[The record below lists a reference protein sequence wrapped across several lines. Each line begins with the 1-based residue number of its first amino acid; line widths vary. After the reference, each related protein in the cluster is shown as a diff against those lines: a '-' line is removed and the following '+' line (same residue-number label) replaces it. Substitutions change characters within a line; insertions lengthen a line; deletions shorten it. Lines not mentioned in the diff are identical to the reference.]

1 MCCASPGPWGR
12 CMGSDCGPGGSQSR
26 AVWCAH
32 VDGWTTL
39 HTNCDQAQRPSN
51 QRNCFRV
58 CDWHK
63 DLYDWQLGA
72 WNQCVPVSARANGA
86 PQLALCHGGEEGT
99 QLREVGCALRADG
112 SPADDAI
119 CEYFEPKPR
128 LEQACLIPCPQDC
141 VVSQYSPWTSCS
153 KTCGTG
159 LKNRVRSVLVP
170 PMFGGAAC
178 PNLTEFHTCR
188 PGPCSTP
195 EGVYSLRIGPWGP
208 CALPLTRPA
217 RQAKRRRGKGPGGR
231 DKVGLKDPEARELIQ
246 KKRTRNRLNRQES
259 PFWDIQVGYQTRDVT
274 CNHWNGTT
282 VELHECT
289 PMDLPHTVQSC
300 LLPKDCQLSA
310 WSAWGPCSNACS
322 DPEAPGGA
330 RSRGRSVLQFA
341 IGEEGVPCE
350 ALGETEACEPPG
362 EGPLPPCP
370 TYTWRSTEW
379 SDCRVDLLLS
389 QQDRRRGNQTGLCG
403 GGLQT
408 REVYCVQGNAEIL
421 TYLSDLRDKDRASP
435 PVQNQLCQGPVPSRS
450 QLCHLP
456 CPTECQV
463 SPWGAWGPCTFEN
476 CDDQAG
482 KKGFK
487 IRRRRVTNAP
497 TGGPGSCPHLLEAV
511 PCEDP
516 RCHDW
521 RLVSLDRCRPD
532 DGKPCGPGAQTP
544 QIQCVNSSGGEV
556 DKSLCSSSLPPELVP
571 CLVPCSRDCVLSDWT
586 PWSSCSQTC
595 SSKTIEGK
603 QMRTRSILAYNAGEG
618 GAPCPNCSALQEVRN
633 CNEHACTVY
642 HWQTGPWG
650 TCTEDP
656 NAGTTNSTVGEDLTS
671 CSTGVQTRKVI
682 CVRVNVG
689 QVPPKKC
696 PEGPRPG
703 TIRPC
708 SLPCKKDC
716 IVTPFSDWTSCP
728 PTCDTA
734 VSSVK
739 QKQTRSRLVIQFPA
753 NGGQDCPEPLEEER
767 DCEAPKVCPGYRW
780 KTHKWRKCQLVPWFL
795 RQFSPG
801 AQESCGSGLQTRA
814 VSCRRLDGA
823 AAELAECLLQA
834 RSMPPA
840 TQRCVIPCQDDCQLT
855 SWSKFTPCS
864 ADCVGVRTRKR
875 ALIGRSKKKDRCKNG
890 QMYPQSETQ
899 YCPCDKYNAQPVGE
913 WSDCILAGAAAAA
926 AAAGAGA
933 GAGGRPERLPGLRVQ
948 AEVRECGQGYRYQAM
963 VCYDQDGRLVETSR
977 CNSHAGELPL
987 SLTSTDFRG
996 RMEKESLAIAEAAAL
1011 SRGGEEAPPALH
1023 VFHRQTHSHRGVH
1036 VHANN
1041 ETQTHETT
1049 HTQPLQHH
1057 HLTPACLPPLPPQPC
1072 TRMLSRVRTAF
1083 TIRAPSM
1090 GRQCPETT
1098 DAEAC
1103 ALNLNC
1109 FNYFYNITDW
1119 STCQLSASAV
1129 CGTGTKTR
1137 MLDCVRSDGKSVNLK
1152 FCEELNLDRKWQMNT
1167 SCVVECPVNCQLS
1180 EWSVWSEC
1188 SQTCGLQGKMW
1199 RQRSVVQAPQGD
1211 GRPCSPQM
1219 QQWKPC
1225 PARPCY
1231 QWQHGAWSECRV
1243 EGDVACGHGLRH
1255 RNTSCFVSDGSGR
1268 APPSLV
1274 EEELCSGLQAVADG
1288 NKEMRLVE
1296 SCTLPCPGEC
1306 YLMEWSEWNPC
1317 VSVCAKE
1324 AGVDF
1329 GSVQVRVR
1337 PVMAQE
1343 PQNLQLCP
1351 DQAWESRPCT
1361 DGACYEYTWKSVRK
1375 TNSTEFNTWCQRSDG
1390 VNVTGGCP
1398 PINPPGDNSSCD
1410 PPCLSPKS
1418 FCSEAALCQCEE
1430 GYTEV
1435 LFFTGQLNHCAPIP
1449 VVEVPTAGDKKG
1461 DVKTSRAVNPT
1472 PPSTIQP
1479 GRSGRTWYL
1488 QPYGQDGKLK
1498 MWVYGV
1504 AAGATVL
1511 VLFIASMIYL
1521 ACRSCAKVRRA
1532 LKAEEA
1538 PCNGAVVWIGGDAH
1552 ELTYT
1557 CPECQQSA
1565 HSEAVD

>member
-1 MCCASPGPWGR
+1 MILTSSRWSSKSSLFLGWLVTSIGLLSIPVLRIESLLRPSATTWWPWGR

-728 PTCDTA
+728 PTCDTG
-734 VSSVK
+734 SSVK

-913 WSDCILAGAAAAA
+913 WSDCILAGAAA
-926 AAAGAGA
+926 
-933 GAGGRPERLPGLRVQ
+933 RLPGLRVQ

-977 CNSHAGELPL
+977 CNSHGGWSACVWGASRQECL
-987 SLTSTDFRG
+987 SVWF
-996 RMEKESLAIAEAAAL
+996 
-1011 SRGGEEAPPALH
+1011 
-1023 VFHRQTHSHRGVH
+1023 THSYTVSVSVSNPLH
-1036 VHANN
+1036 
-1041 ETQTHETT
+1041 Q
-1049 HTQPLQHH
+1049 TQPVVQYQTLSVTHSYTVCVSIKPSLCVPPQ
-1057 HLTPACLPPLPPQPC
+1057 PPCSARVSCLPPLPPQPC

-1521 ACRSCAKVRRA
+1521 ACKKPKRPQRQRQQNNR
-1532 LKAEEA
+1532 LKPLTLAYD
-1538 PCNGAVVWIGGDAH
+1538 GDA
-1552 ELTYT
+1552 
-1557 CPECQQSA
+1557 
-1565 HSEAVD
+1565 DM

>member
-1 MCCASPGPWGR
+1 MADSSLC
-12 CMGSDCGPGGSQSR
+12 SR
-26 AVWCAH
+26 EHA
-32 VDGWTTL
+32 G
-39 HTNCDQAQRPSN
+39 
-51 QRNCFRV
+51 
-58 CDWHK
+58 
-63 DLYDWQLGA
+63 
-72 WNQCVPVSARANGA
+72 
-86 PQLALCHGGEEGT
+86 
-99 QLREVGCALRADG
+99 
-112 SPADDAI
+112 
-119 CEYFEPKPR
+119 
-128 LEQACLIPCPQDC
+128 
-141 VVSQYSPWTSCS
+141 
-153 KTCGTG
+153 
-159 LKNRVRSVLVP
+159 
-170 PMFGGAAC
+170 
-178 PNLTEFHTCR
+178 
-188 PGPCSTP
+188 
-195 EGVYSLRIGPWGP
+195 
-208 CALPLTRPA
+208 
-217 RQAKRRRGKGPGGR
+217 
-231 DKVGLKDPEARELIQ
+231 
-246 KKRTRNRLNRQES
+246 
-259 PFWDIQVGYQTRDVT
+259 
-274 CNHWNGTT
+274 
-282 VELHECT
+282 
-289 PMDLPHTVQSC
+289 
-300 LLPKDCQLSA
+300 
-310 WSAWGPCSNACS
+310 
-322 DPEAPGGA
+322 
-330 RSRGRSVLQFA
+330 
-341 IGEEGVPCE
+341 
-350 ALGETEACEPPG
+350 
-362 EGPLPPCP
+362 
-370 TYTWRSTEW
+370 
-379 SDCRVDLLLS
+379 
-389 QQDRRRGNQTGLCG
+389 
-403 GGLQT
+403 
-408 REVYCVQGNAEIL
+408 
-421 TYLSDLRDKDRASP
+421 
-435 PVQNQLCQGPVPSRS
+435 NQLCQGPVPSRS

-487 IRRRRVTNAP
+487 IRRRRVSNVP

-532 DGKPCGPGAQTP
+532 DGKPCGPGTQTP

-556 DKSLCSSSLPPELVP
+556 DKSLCSSRLPPELVP

-603 QMRTRSILAYNAGEG
+603 QMRTRSILAYNAGEVRG
-618 GAPCPNCSALQEVRN
+618 GCHCKCQSDCNQYVWVAEPWSLWKVSNVDLKENC
-633 CNEHACTVY
+633 
-642 HWQTGPWG
+642 
-650 TCTEDP
+650 
-656 NAGTTNSTVGEDLTS
+656 GE
-671 CSTGVQTRKVI
+671 GVQTRKVRCMLNTI
-682 CVRVNVG
+682 DGPSDAVEDYLCDPEEMPLGARESRLPCPDDCVLNDW
-689 QVPPKKC
+689 
-696 PEGPRPG
+696 GPWDR
-703 TIRPC
+703 C
-708 SLPCKKDC
+708 SL
-716 IVTPFSDWTSCP
+716 
-728 PTCDTA
+728 
-734 VSSVK
+734 
-739 QKQTRSRLVIQFPA
+739 
-753 NGGQDCPEPLEEER
+753 
-767 DCEAPKVCPGYRW
+767 
-780 KTHKWRKCQLVPWFL
+780 
-795 RQFSPG
+795 
-801 AQESCGSGLQTRA
+801 
-814 VSCRRLDGA
+814 
-823 AAELAECLLQA
+823 
-834 RSMPPA
+834 
-840 TQRCVIPCQDDCQLT
+840 
-855 SWSKFTPCS
+855 
-864 ADCVGVRTRKR
+864 
-875 ALIGRSKKKDRCKNG
+875 
-890 QMYPQSETQ
+890 
-899 YCPCDKYNAQPVGE
+899 
-913 WSDCILAGAAAAA
+913 
-926 AAAGAGA
+926 
-933 GAGGRPERLPGLRVQ
+933 
-948 AEVRECGQGYRYQAM
+948 
-963 VCYDQDGRLVETSR
+963 
-977 CNSHAGELPL
+977 
-987 SLTSTDFRG
+987 
-996 RMEKESLAIAEAAAL
+996 
-1011 SRGGEEAPPALH
+1011 
-1023 VFHRQTHSHRGVH
+1023 
-1036 VHANN
+1036 
-1041 ETQTHETT
+1041 
-1049 HTQPLQHH
+1049 
-1057 HLTPACLPPLPPQPC
+1057 PC

-1231 QWQHGAWSECRV
+1231 QWQRGAWSECRV

-1296 SCTLPCPGEC
+1296 SCTLPCPDSCIHHRSLHHKPTPQGEC

-1472 PPSTIQP
+1472 PPSTTQP

-1532 LKAEEA
+1532 LQAEEA
-1538 PCNGAVVWIGGDAH
+1538 PCNGAVVWMGGDAH

>member
-1 MCCASPGPWGR
+1 IYFTLGLLPQGILEQHHFCKQTRPWGR

-728 PTCDTA
+728 PTCDTG
-734 VSSVK
+734 SSVK

-913 WSDCILAGAAAAA
+913 WSDCILAGAAA
-926 AAAGAGA
+926 
-933 GAGGRPERLPGLRVQ
+933 RLPGLRVQ

-977 CNSHAGELPL
+977 CNSHGGWSACVWGASRQECLSVWCSIIVYVREYNSVCKTKYEFCPRRPL
-987 SLTSTDFRG
+987 IHMHT
-996 RMEKESLAIAEAAAL
+996 
-1011 SRGGEEAPPALH
+1011 
-1023 VFHRQTHSHRGVH
+1023 HRQTHSHRGVH

-1152 FCEELNLDRKWQMNT
+1152 FCEEVNGSRFYQPFPFDYFSQSYCSINLSGRSLT
-1167 SCVVECPVNCQLS
+1167 
-1180 EWSVWSEC
+1180 
-1188 SQTCGLQGKMW
+1188 QTGPGTNDLRGEELRKMW

-1390 VNVTGGCP
+1390 VNVTGKGVYPYP
-1398 PINPPGDNSSCD
+1398 PITLHPP
-1410 PPCLSPKS
+1410 PLPLLMAVPCCPLQ
-1418 FCSEAALCQCEE
+1418 AALCQCEE

-1521 ACRSCAKVRRA
+1521 ACKKPKRPQRQRQQNNR
-1532 LKAEEA
+1532 LKPLTLAYD
-1538 PCNGAVVWIGGDAH
+1538 GDA
-1552 ELTYT
+1552 
-1557 CPECQQSA
+1557 
-1565 HSEAVD
+1565 DM